1 MSINISELIW
11 SIINFLVLVV
21 LLKIFLYKPMMN
33 FMENRRRGIA
43 DSLEEAAAARE
54 EAVKMNQQLAEEI
67 DAARKEARAIVDQA
81 KIAGEEAKEAI
92 MQEAKKSA
100 ADMMEKAAAEI
111 EWQKAEA
118 VQEIKKQ
125 MAQMILLV
133 TSRMLNERM
142 SAAQSRAL
150 IDQYIEEVGEDRD
163 Q

>member
-1 MSINISELIW
+1 
-11 SIINFLVLVV
+11 
-21 LLKIFLYKPMMN
+21 
-33 FMENRRRGIA
+33 
-43 DSLEEAAAARE
+43 
-54 EAVKMNQQLAEEI
+54 MNQQLAVEI

-92 MQEAKKSA
+92 MQEAKKGA

-133 TSRMLNERM
+133 TSRVLNERM

-150 IDQYIEEVGEDRD
+150 IDQYIEEVGEERDR
-163 Q
+163 